1 MKSLLKE
8 KYQFKSEAEISK
20 LGDQIQNGQASLED
34 WMWKRTIEKMFEQ
47 SDCEVLTQKVFTL
60 IEQKR
65 MLQQ

>member
-34 WMWKRTIEKMFEQ
+34 SMWKRTIEKMFEQ

>member
-34 WMWKRTIEKMFEQ
+34 WMWKRTIEKMFE
-47 SDCEVLTQKVFTL
+47 
-60 IEQKR
+60 
-65 MLQQ
+65 

>member
-34 WMWKRTIEKMFEQ
+34 WMWKWTIEKMFEQ